1 MFLLKKVSVL
11 CGICS
16 AVLLLNACANAVFPE
31 IEDEE
36 EITVGE
42 GGRCLLYTSK
52 HRPTWRVMTVC
63 VTATGST
70 GSIWTICT

>member
-42 GGRCLLYTSK
+42 GGLTKAKKSQKLRL
-52 HRPTWRVMTVC
+52 MT
-63 VTATGST
+63 A
-70 GSIWTICT
+70 